1 MHENRHLFGSGSN
14 CKVLCVRVLAQN
26 AVILEEM
33 EKKLMQ
39 EYLFPGDIF
48 RCIMYCCCRNGVLMV
63 LNIVF
68 SLPITSALHNVAY
81 SRPK

>member
-33 EKKLMQ
+33 EKKIDAGIL
-39 EYLFPGDIF
+39 
-48 RCIMYCCCRNGVLMV
+48 V
-63 LNIVF
+63 
-68 SLPITSALHNVAY
+68 
-81 SRPK
+81 SR